1 MAIQTKLIEYYD
13 GDTLLQGEM
22 AWDDAR
28 APAPVVLVAHAW
40 AGRGDFER
48 DKAQML
54 AELGYVGFA
63 VDMYGKGLTGST
75 TEECSALM
83 TPVVS
88 DRAGLQR
95 RIKAGLD
102 TARAQPEVS
111 GPAAAI
117 GFCFGGLCVL
127 DLARSGA
134 DVAGVVSFHGLL
146 MAPDNLDAPD
156 VKAKVLAL
164 HGYDDPMATPD
175 SMLAFTREMTAA
187 GADWQLHAYGLTQ
200 HAFTN
205 PAAND
210 PELGT
215 VYNPTAE
222 RRAIAAMRDFLA
234 EALEG

>member
-1 MAIQTKLIEYYD
+1 MGIETRFIDYRD

-22 AWDDAR
+22 AWDPSIA
-28 APAPVVLVAHAW
+28 AAPVVLVAHAW
-40 AGRGDFER
+40 GGRGDFER
-48 DKAQML
+48 GKAQWL
-54 AELGYVGFA
+54 AEQGYVGFA
-63 VDMYGKGLTGST
+63 IDMYGKGKTGTT
-75 TEECSALM
+75 TEECTALM

-95 RIKAGLD
+95 RIGRALEV
-102 TARAQPEVS
+102 AREQPEVS

-146 MAPDNLDAPD
+146 MPPDNIDKP
-156 VKAKVLAL
+156 VISAKVLAL

-175 SMLAFTREMTAA
+175 AMISFSNEMSAA
-187 GADWQLHAYGLTQ
+187 GADWQVHAYGGTL

-205 PAAND
+205 PKAND
-210 PELGT
+210 HANGT
-215 VYNPTAE
+215 VYSPTAE
-222 RRAIAAMRDFLA
+222 RRALMAAADFLQ
-234 EALEG
+234 EALEC